1 MGVAHPE
8 MIWTLEMLNFALG
21 ALVTRRLTRD
31 APRWRTVV
39 SRATGC
45 AVVVSPGCAQCVSVC
60 GCVLERFVDRLHG
73 EMDRTSSCVD
83 HGGTADERQTCRSSA
98 IVLAPRP
105 RRQPVIST
113 SCVSVYSVERRKDSP
128 SQWGKGEN
136 VLNVGETFPWAR
148 HDVEEAALPRPRLRR
163 GVSSCSAR

>member
-60 GCVLERFVDRLHG
+60 GYVCLRDLWIDCIGTVV
-73 EMDRTSSCVD
+73 CVD

-98 IVLAPRP
+98 IVLTPRP

-113 SCVSVYSVERRKDSP
+113 SCVSVYSCRKEERLP
-128 SQWGKGEN
+128 QPWWGKGEN
-136 VLNVGETFPWAR
+136 IAR
-148 HDVEEAALPRPRLRR
+148 R
-163 GVSSCSAR
+163 SARNDTHCERVSCIDTHCEKVS